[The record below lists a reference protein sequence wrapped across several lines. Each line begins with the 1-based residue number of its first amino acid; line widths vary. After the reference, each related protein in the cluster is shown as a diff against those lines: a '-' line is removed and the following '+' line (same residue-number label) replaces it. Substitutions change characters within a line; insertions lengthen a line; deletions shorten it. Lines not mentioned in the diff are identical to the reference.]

1 MTTGP
6 LQREHQLPLIAL
18 LLVGALVTWAYPN
31 DLTLWR
37 QVAIL
42 TGWIGAGLML
52 ASLLFMVREPRLA
65 AWLGGLEPM
74 YRWHHR
80 LGVWAY
86 VALLVHPI
94 ALAADAWQEAPARA
108 WAALSPWQ
116 EGWPVWLGWA
126 ALLLMMGGLAV
137 SLSPRVPYAAWRKL
151 HHLLSASVVLACA
164 HLVALGIGLPLIT
177 APLLTLFF
185 LVWRVARA
193 DVGLAALPYVTTQ
206 VQPLASNS
214 VEVTLRPLAQA
225 MHAAPGQFVIVAFF
239 GGPHFQGC
247 GEYHPFTVSAM
258 TPGGE
263 LSLGIKAL
271 GDCTQLLQSVTP
283 GVAVRVQGPF
293 GHFLS
298 DHALHPNVWIAG
310 GIGITPF
317 LAVLRS
323 APLHQP
329 VHLLYL
335 HRDETDAAY
344 VNELTALATRQP
356 QLRLHVH
363 ACGSA
368 LPDLPALLPSA
379 DDLTGRHCYLCGPG
393 GLVQGAVK
401 VLQSRGVPRSA
412 IRFEAF
418 DFR

>member
-1 MTTGP
+1 M
-6 LQREHQLPLIAL
+6 
-18 LLVGALVTWAYPN
+18 
-31 DLTLWR
+31 
-37 QVAIL
+37 
-42 TGWIGAGLML
+42 
-52 ASLLFMVREPRLA
+52 
-65 AWLGGLEPM
+65 
-74 YRWHHR
+74 
-80 LGVWAY
+80 
-86 VALLVHPI
+86 
-94 ALAADAWQEAPARA
+94 
-108 WAALSPWQ
+108 
-116 EGWPVWLGWA
+116 
-126 ALLLMMGGLAV
+126 
-137 SLSPRVPYAAWRKL
+137 SLSPRLRYAAWRKL

-164 HLVALGIGLPLIT
+164 HLVALGIGLPLIA
-177 APLLTLFF
+177 APLLALFF

-193 DVGLAALPYVTTQ
+193 DAGLAALPYVTTQ
-206 VQPLASNS
+206 VKPLASHS
-214 VEVTLRPLAQA
+214 VEVTLRPLAQTIQA
-225 MHAAPGQFVIVAFF
+225 TPGQFVIVAFF

-258 TPGGE
+258 AASGE

-271 GDCTQLLQSVTP
+271 GDCTHHLQSVTA

-293 GHFLS
+293 GHFLN
-298 DHALHPNVWIAG
+298 DHALRPGVWIAG

-323 APLHQP
+323 APLQQP

-356 QLRLHVH
+356 QLRLQVH

-368 LPDLPALLPSA
+368 LPDLPALLPS
-379 DDLTGRHCYLCGPG
+379 DNDLTGRHCYLCGPT
-393 GLVQGAVK
+393 GLVQGAVN

-412 IRFEAF
+412 IHFEAF